1 MPDETF
7 DQIVAKDVEMNVAHP
22 FMEGNGRSTR
32 LWLDL
37 LLKNRINKCVD
48 WSHIAKRDYMN
59 AMVLS
64 ATDSTMLYGLLQ
76 GALTDKVDDRETFL
90 KGIDYSY
97 YYEQAD

>member
-1 MPDETF
+1 
-7 DQIVAKDVEMNVAHP
+7 
-22 FMEGNGRSTR
+22 MEGNGRSTR

-37 LLKNRINKCVD
+37 LLKNRIAKCVD
-48 WSHIAKRDYMN
+48 WSRIAKRDYMN

-64 ATDSTMLYGLLQ
+64 ATDPTMLYGLLQ
-76 GALTDKVDDRETFL
+76 GALTDKVNDRETFL